1 MNLNGLINMV
11 MRLFARKAVRAMTR
25 GTTGRAPKAQTPRGG
40 AAGGGAAASTQR
52 EAAKR
57 ARQAAK
63 ITRRLGR

>member
-11 MRLFARKAVRAMTR
+11 IRLFARKAINRAMRTTMRGSTR
-25 GTTGRAPKAQTPRGG
+25 PPQTGGTG
-40 AAGGGAAASTQR
+40 AAGASHR
-52 EAAKR
+52 DAAKR